1 MKITV
6 EHGKTKAETIA
17 AVDRTFDQMF
27 QGMGGGAL
35 QIVVDQ
41 RSWQGDVMN
50 FALTAKMGFF
60 STPIKGTVTVTDRD
74 VTVDVDLGV
83 LNQFVSEKAAGEM
96 IGGRIRGLLK

>member
-6 EHGKTKAETIA
+6 EHGKTKEETIQ
-17 AVDRTFDQMF
+17 AVDRTFEQMF
-27 QGMGGGAL
+27 QGMGGVPL

-50 FALTAKMGFF
+50 FALMATMGFF

-74 VTVDVDLGV
+74 VTVDVDLGI
-83 LNQFVSEKAAGEM
+83 LNQFVSEKATGEM
-96 IGGRIRGLLK
+96 IEGKIRGLLK